1 MFYGDLHFV
10 DILIFGGIAAF
21 LFYRLRSVLG
31 KRTGYEK
38 KHDSGKAAVNSANE
52 QIKQGKLKRAPA
64 DLEPSIKKLEIAYE
78 KIDKF
83 NHVSFLEGA
92 KSAFETIVALFN
104 EGNKDKLKPLLTKET
119 HLVFS
124 KTIDLKKEKNNNQM
138 LSLEIESVDRVE
150 LIEKKIFITLTY
162 LSTQIDPTNDKRI
175 TKKDTWTFEKNIY
188 SKDPNWLLSST

>member
-38 KHDSGKAAVNSANE
+38 KHTNRRVAAKPINE
-52 QIKQGKLKRAPA
+52 PIKQGKSIDIP
-64 DLEPSIKKLEIAYE
+64 DLEPKIKKLEIAYE
-78 KIDKF
+78 KIDNF

-92 KSAFETIVALFN
+92 KSAFETIVTLFN
-104 EGNKDKLKPLLTKET
+104 EGNKDKLRPLLTKET
-119 HLVFS
+119 YLVFS
-124 KTIDLKKEKNNNQM
+124 KTMDLKKEKNNNQM
-138 LSLEIESVDRVE
+138 LSLKVESVDRVE
-150 LIEKKIFITLTY
+150 LVEKKLFITLTY
-162 LSTQIDPTNDKRI
+162 LSTQIDPSNNKRS
-175 TKKDTWTFEKNIY
+175 TKKDIWTFEKNIY